1 MTDKQLPSSAQ
12 RFADAAA
19 ALGLSIDIVL
29 FDHSTR
35 TAEEAAE
42 AIGCKVG
49 QIVKSLVFTV
59 KGQPVM
65 ALISGA
71 NQLDTRKLSS
81 LFEVGRKQVDR
92 ADADTVRAATGYA
105 IGGVPPFGHAT
116 PMPIYIDR
124 DLALYDVIWAAAGTP
139 NAVFAILPDDLVR
152 ATNGKLA
159 SLKVELECT

>member
-65 ALISGA
+65 ALISGE

-152 ATNGKLA
+152 ATNGKVA
-159 SLKVELECT
+159 NLKVELECT

>member
-1 MTDKQLPSSAQ
+1 MTEKQLPSSAQ

-19 ALGLSIDIVL
+19 ALGLPINIII

-35 TAEEAAE
+35 TAEEAAA

-59 KGQPVM
+59 KGDPVM
-65 ALISGA
+65 TLVSGA
-71 NQLDTRKLSS
+71 NQLDTRKLAS
-81 LFEVGRKQVDR
+81 LFEVGRKQVER

-105 IGGVPPFGHAT
+105 IGGVPPFGHTA
-116 PMPIYIDR
+116 PMPLYIDR

-139 NAVFAILPDDLVR
+139 NTVFSIRPDDLVR
-152 ATNGKLA
+152 AANGKLA
-159 SLKVELECT
+159 NLKVELECT

>member
-1 MTDKQLPSSAQ
+1 MTDKQLPPSTQ
-12 RFADAAA
+12 RFAEAAE
-19 ALGLSIDIVL
+19 ALGLSIDIVV
-29 FDHSTR
+29 FDYSTR
-35 TAEEAAE
+35 TAEEAAA

-59 KGQPVM
+59 GGAPVV
-65 ALISGA
+65 ALVSGA

-81 LFEVGRKQVDR
+81 LFGVGRKQVDR

-116 PMPIYIDR
+116 ATPLYIDR

-139 NAVFAILPDDLVR
+139 NTVFAIRPDDLVR

-159 SLKVELECT
+159 NLKVELECS